1 MARFQRLGPAKA
13 LAGLVG
19 TAGVL
24 VPTELVWRRIMRR
37 RSSRLPRLFHKAL
50 TRSLGI
56 RVRVH
61 GLPVRGRP
69 VLFVSNHIG
78 WADIPVLGGVVDAAF
93 VAKSE
98 VEGFALVGWLATLA
112 RTVYVERDRRTTS
125 GDQRNAIAERLAAG
139 ESVILFPE
147 GTTGDGV
154 QLLPFK
160 SALFAAVTGNA
171 TIQPVTI
178 AYTRLNGL
186 PITRERLPDIAW
198 IGDAELWPH
207 AVAFTALGRVR
218 AEMTFHDAV
227 RVADFADRK
236 ALSRHCRAVIAAGYE
251 RLMRGEAGAGVDASA
266 PLEAQP

>member
-1 MARFQRLGPAKA
+1 MRA

-24 VPTELVWRRIMRR
+24 VPAELVWRRLSPRR
-37 RSSRLPRLFHKAL
+37 ATRLPRLFHKSL
-50 TRSLGI
+50 TRALGI
-56 RVRVH
+56 RVRCH
-61 GLPVRGRP
+61 GRP
-69 VLFVSNHIG
+69 QRGGGVMFVSNHIS

-98 VEGFALVGWLATLA
+98 VEGFALVGWLANLA
-112 RTVYVERDRRTTS
+112 RTVYVERDRRQTI
-125 GDQRNAIAERLAAG
+125 DVQRGAIADRLAMRRN
-139 ESVILFPE
+139 VILFPE

-154 QLLPFK
+154 SVLPFK
-160 SALFAAVTGNA
+160 SALFAAAGPDA
-171 TIQPVTI
+171 MIQPVTV

-198 IGDAELWPH
+198 VGDAELWPH

-218 AEMTFHDAV
+218 AELVFHDPV

-236 ALSRHCRAVIAAGYE
+236 ALSRHCRGVIAAAYE
-251 RLMRGEAGAGVDASA
+251 RLMRG
-266 PLEAQP
+266 

>member
-1 MARFQRLGPAKA
+1 M
-13 LAGLVG
+13 
-19 TAGVL
+19 L
-24 VPTELVWRRIMRR
+24 VPTELIWRRIRRR
-37 RSSRLPRLFHKAL
+37 RSSRLPRFFHKAL

-56 RVRVH
+56 RIRLH
-61 GLPVRGRP
+61 GAPVSGRP
-69 VLFVSNHIG
+69 VLFVANHIS

-112 RTVYVERDRRTTS
+112 RTVYVERERRQAS

-154 QLLPFK
+154 QLLQFK
-160 SALFAAVTGNA
+160 SALFAAVSGDA

-207 AVAFTALGRVR
+207 IVTFTALGRVR
-218 AEMTFHDAV
+218 AELIFHDSV

-236 ALSRHCRAVIAAGYE
+236 ALSRHCRTVIATGYE
-251 RLMRGEAGAGVDASA
+251 RLMRGEAGVDAPA
-266 PLEAQP
+266 TLEALA